1 MMSHSSI
8 THQRHTGPR
17 VLAARMGVVRPG
29 AWDIGVFIAADA
41 FRDRGTVTYA
51 ERMRRRREH

>member
-1 MMSHSSI
+1 MMSHASI

-17 VLAARMGVVRPG
+17 VIAACMGVVRHG

-41 FRDRGTVTYA
+41 FRDQRTATYA